1 MLHGDRGALVH
12 HDPAGDNTEH
22 LLWPVLVYRVIAPV
36 QVVRKIDIFEKVV
49 LALCEAGIRRSA
61 DLSVHIGQHVDLCQ
75 HVVEQLIA
83 GGRLDRDRV
92 PTAEGRRV
100 HRAGQLTETPELV
113 VTHVFQDAFSGELW
127 PRSASDLS
135 YRPIV
140 AVHEGTADVRL
151 GRQGAPRVISATVVE
166 CTRPVDWAPRPQSI
180 IAAIAQHRV
189 VAVKRRQERLSS
201 DTITPFGVRDEY
213 ELSAEE
219 RFENLPEVYRV
230 VEVGESRMEH
240 LLCSLDVSGSVAS
253 GGGELPDPFGLGTS
267 PMLRQLLRTHSS
279 ADQEFAEWLRSV
291 RAEEGRRLQ
300 ERLRNASVDWA
311 DHVEKDLVHRLGEG
325 LFTHPS
331 TFDLLI
337 GVHEKT
343 GRPDS
348 TSAAE
353 DVRREAFRLFEH
365 LLRRIVLTLPP
376 PSDWSGRPPRRTWAK
391 PVDRA
396 RERAAAEQSWDVL
409 EELSTTLGFSQLP
422 AANYKSA
429 FTGTLRTGPVDISH
443 STRVWEL
450 LCWSIV
456 SAADP
461 RSPHRI
467 DHPLVTLAERRPT
480 LPTELVTL
488 GRLRNSGSHADRDPA
503 AVGSTAWSGEL
514 AIDAARTALLLPPET
529 I

>member
-12 HDPAGDNTEH
+12 HHPAGDNTEH

-49 LALCEAGIRRSA
+49 LALCEAGVRRSA
-61 DLSVHIGQHVDLCQ
+61 DLSIYIGQHVDLCQ
-75 HVVEQLIA
+75 HVVEQLIT

-92 PTAEGRRV
+92 PTSEGRRA
-100 HRAGQLTETPELV
+100 HSAGQLTETPELL

-140 AVHEGTADVRL
+140 AVRAGSADIRL
-151 GRQGAPRVISATVVE
+151 GRHGAPRVVSARVVE
-166 CTRPVDWAPRPQSI
+166 CVSPVDWAPRPQSI
-180 IAAIAQHRV
+180 IAAIAQHRL
-189 VAVKRRQERLSS
+189 VAAKRRQERLSS

-219 RFENLPEVYRV
+219 RFEHLPEIYRI
-230 VEVGESRMEH
+230 VEVGEPRAEH

-253 GGGELPDPFGLGTS
+253 GGGEPPDPFGLGIS
-267 PMLRQLLRTHSS
+267 PMVRQLLRTRSRS
-279 ADQEFAEWLRSV
+279 NEEFAGWLSGI

-300 ERLRNASVDWA
+300 ERLRKASVNWA

-337 GVHEKT
+337 GVHEKAGQT
-343 GRPDS
+343 DS

-365 LLRRIVLTLPP
+365 LLRRIVHALPP
-376 PSDWSGRPPRRTWAK
+376 PRDWSGRPPRRTWAR
-391 PVDRA
+391 PMDDA
-396 RERAAAEQSWDVL
+396 RERAAKDQAWDVV

-422 AANYKSA
+422 AANYKSS
-429 FTGTLRTGPVDISH
+429 FTGTLRTGLTEVRE
-443 STRVWEL
+443 TTKVWEL
-450 LCWSIV
+450 MCWSIV

-461 RSPHRI
+461 RSPHRV
-467 DHPLVTLAERRPT
+467 DHPLVALAERRPA
-480 LPTELVTL
+480 LPAELVVL
-488 GRLRNSGSHADRDPA
+488 GRLRNSGSHADRDTA
-503 AVGSTAWSGEL
+503 AVGSTAWSVEL
-514 AIDAARTALLLPPET
+514 AVDAARTALLLPPET